1 MAAEDRVV
9 LELLKTHASLTSS
22 NPILYL
28 GQKVIVTGIETDG
41 YYPYK
46 IGDGVTAYNSLPFVH
61 LYRKDSAADFTSD
74 NPTLLVGQHG
84 YETDT
89 GKEKIGDGSTA
100 WTALEYAC
108 ETGLVEQVAT
118 NVTNIAAKLT
128 GVTDQLCKAWVNF
141 DGTTNV
147 GGKCTMRDSYNVDDV
162 DDNGTG
168 DYTINF
174 TNNMSNANYSPSGVC
189 GRPGVT
195 DGYLSDNSTTAKTT
209 SAFRF
214 NTLSH
219 TGAANNMSNVSVQI
233 FGS

>member
-9 LELLKTHASLTSS
+9 LELLKTHASLTSG
-22 NPILYL
+22 NPILLL

-61 LYRKDSAADFTSD
+61 LYRKDAAADFTSD
-74 NPTLLVGQHG
+74 NPTLLAGQHG

-100 WTALEYAC
+100 WTALGYQPTKAE
-108 ETGLVEQVAT
+108 
-118 NVTNIAAKLT
+118 IDAKLT

-195 DGYLSDNSTTAKTT
+195 DGILSDNSTTAKTT

-219 TGAANNMSNVSVQI
+219 TGVANDMSNVSVQI

>member
-1 MAAEDRVV
+1 MSTLIQEAKIKFSRGTAAAWTSADTV
-9 LELLKTHASLTSS
+9 LEES
-22 NPILYL
+22 
-28 GQKVIVTGIETDG
+28 E
-41 YYPYK
+41 
-46 IGDGVTAYNSLPFVH
+46 
-61 LYRKDSAADFTSD
+61 
-74 NPTLLVGQHG
+74 HG

-89 GKEKIGDGSTA
+89 EKEKIGDGLTA

-108 ETGLVEQVAT
+108 KTGLVEQVAT
-118 NVTNIAAKLT
+118 NVTDIAAKLT

-189 GRPGVT
+189 GSPGVT